1 MKKSLLAFAVLGAA
15 SGFAMAASNVTLYGI
30 IDTGVAVSKVTK
42 GSNSVK
48 VSEASGTDSGSRW
61 GLKGVEDLGNG
72 VKTGFVLEQGFNSN
86 NGAEMTSGLAFAR
99 QATIY
104 VEGGFGHVGLGRAG
118 TLASGVGY
126 NMLTGW
132 AFGTSYGDQ
141 GSWNSWAKNNG
152 RTNNSI
158 AYRTPSF
165 GGFSI
170 TAMYSN
176 GISTDTEKVSKNN
189 HYYGI
194 GAKYAQG
201 PANASLIFEANDNR
215 QVTEGLKP
223 AALMNKLAGS
233 IFSGYSLFTSTEVT
247 SLDKD
252 LKAVG
257 YKSKTNYGIT
267 LGGNYNF
274 NVATV
279 YAGYQYAW
287 NSDLYKQHILGL
299 SAAVPV
305 AGGTAKIGARYLI
318 GEFDGI
324 VKSLAE
330 AADESKKFQ
339 ALNIAAGYSY
349 PLSKRTSVYSF
360 AGWTK
365 GYKQA
370 KELDAGKY
378 NGWTVSAGLKHAF

>member
-1 MKKSLLAFAVLGAA
+1 
-15 SGFAMAASNVTLYGI
+15 
-30 IDTGVAVSKVTK
+30 
-42 GSNSVK
+42 
-48 VSEASGTDSGSRW
+48 
-61 GLKGVEDLGNG
+61 
-72 VKTGFVLEQGFNSN
+72 
-86 NGAEMTSGLAFAR
+86 
-99 QATIY
+99 
-104 VEGGFGHVGLGRAG
+104 
-118 TLASGVGY
+118 
-126 NMLTGW
+126 
-132 AFGTSYGDQ
+132 
-141 GSWNSWAKNNG
+141 
-152 RTNNSI
+152 
-158 AYRTPSF
+158 
-165 GGFSI
+165 
-170 TAMYSN
+170 MYSN

-215 QVTEGLKP
+215 QVTESLKP
-223 AALMNKLAGS
+223 YALVNKLAGS
-233 IFSGYSLFTSTEVT
+233 IFSGYSPFSSSDVT
-247 SLDKD
+247 KGDD
-252 LKAVG
+252 GAKAVG

-299 SAAVPV
+299 SAAIPV

-318 GEFDGI
+318 GEFDGL
-324 VKSLAE
+324 VKQAAE
-330 AADESKKFQ
+330 ADDESKKFQ